1 MARKNPMKY
10 FSGSAVSRLPLHKLI
25 AGGMAALLCASLGIG
40 AMAAGFTAPEPAA
53 PTPTP
58 APTAAS
64 TASPAPTATPESAP
78 TPTPAPTPQPGMEM
92 EVTVVQ
98 QDIGVQLYALTYPEG
113 TTLEDLE
120 GEDAVEALRTPFT
133 HTTLNVTIT
142 DEDGNETE
150 YPVDTATGTA
160 LAEDVE
166 PGEYTVTAPGIG
178 DYTAPESQTVTVKE
192 KVVYKADVAAV
203 KDKIVQANEVVESQE
218 DSGYGTGGGAPIAEE
233 VTDTVSYAESSA
245 EETGAE
251 VYYTA
256 QVSEDGYLLLSD
268 GTKTPYRPQ
277 YAEGTDH
284 ITGAVRDT
292 AFGVEAVPGS
302 LVVVPLGHL
311 GESRIVP
318 VEDAA
323 PAAQP
328 TPESQPAPLNEDAA
342 AQSTEQPAETPAEAP
357 TAAPTAEP
365 TPAPT
370 AEPTPEP
377 TPAPTEAPTPSPE
390 PTPAPTAEPTPAPTE
405 APTPAPTEAPTPAPT
420 EAPTPTPD
428 PTAGWPET
436 IEAKDLASYGFAVE
450 SHEQT
455 TVLYTGWQTIDGNTY
470 YYDPATHQP
479 VTGTQVIQGDIY
491 SFSSSGVLGQKA
503 RGIDVS
509 KFQGTIDWNA
519 VAADG
524 ITFAII
530 RCGYRG
536 YGSGALVEDA
546 TFRRNIQGATAAGI
560 QVGVYFYSQAIDEA
574 EAVEEASM
582 VLSLVQGYS
591 LPYGVYFDTEKV
603 AGDTGR
609 ADGISAAQRT
619 ANAVAFCETIRNAG
633 YTPGVYSYASWF
645 YNSLNFAN
653 ISKYRTWI
661 AQYRDTL
668 DFAYSYNIWQYSS
681 QGSVSG
687 IKGNV
692 DMNLG

>member
-58 APTAAS
+58 APTAAP

-178 DYTAPESQTVTVKE
+178 DYTAPEPQTVTVKE

-323 PAAQP
+323 QP

-377 TPAPTEAPTPSPE
+377 TPAPTEAPTPSP
-390 PTPAPTAEPTPAPTE
+390 APTAE
-405 APTPAPTEAPTPAPT
+405 PTPAPTEAPTPAPT

>member
-58 APTAAS
+58 APTAAP

-178 DYTAPESQTVTVKE
+178 DYTAPEPQTVTVKE

-377 TPAPTEAPTPSPE
+377 TPAPT
-390 PTPAPTAEPTPAPTE
+390 AE
-405 APTPAPTEAPTPAPT
+405 PTPAPTEAPTPAPT

>member
-58 APTAAS
+58 APTAAP

-178 DYTAPESQTVTVKE
+178 DYTAPEPQTVTVKE

-377 TPAPTEAPTPSPE
+377 TPAPTEVPTPSPE

-405 APTPAPTEAPTPAPT
+405 APTPAPTEAPTPA
-420 EAPTPTPD
+420 PD

>member
-53 PTPTP
+53 PAPTP
-58 APTAAS
+58 APTAAP

-178 DYTAPESQTVTVKE
+178 DYTAPEPQTVTVKE

-405 APTPAPTEAPTPAPT
+405 APTPAPTEAPTPA
-420 EAPTPTPD
+420 PD

>member
-178 DYTAPESQTVTVKE
+178 DYTAPEPQTVTVKE

-390 PTPAPTAEPTPAPTE
+390 PTPDPTAEPTPAPTE
-405 APTPAPTEAPTPAPT
+405 APTPAPTEAPTPA
-420 EAPTPTPD
+420 PD

>member
-58 APTAAS
+58 APTAAP

-120 GEDAVEALRTPFT
+120 GEDSVEALRTPFT

-178 DYTAPESQTVTVKE
+178 DYTAPEPQTVTVKE

-377 TPAPTEAPTPSPE
+377 TPAPTEAPTPSP
-390 PTPAPTAEPTPAPTE
+390 APTAE
-405 APTPAPTEAPTPAPT
+405 PTPAPTEAPTPAPT

>member
-53 PTPTP
+53 PPPPPPPPAAPPARPPPPPPPPRPPPPPP
-58 APTAAS
+58 AP
-64 TASPAPTATPESAP
+64 PPP
-78 TPTPAPTPQPGMEM
+78 PGMEM

-178 DYTAPESQTVTVKE
+178 DYTAPEPQTVTVKE

-365 TPAPT
+365 TPAP
-370 AEPTPEP
+370 A
-377 TPAPTEAPTPSPE
+377 
-390 PTPAPTAEPTPAPTE
+390 E
-405 APTPAPTEAPTPAPT
+405 APTPAPTEAPTPA
-420 EAPTPTPD
+420 PD

-692 DMNLG
+692 DMNIG

>member
-58 APTAAS
+58 APTAAP

-142 DEDGNETE
+142 DKDGNETE

-178 DYTAPESQTVTVKE
+178 DYTAPEPQTVTVKE

-251 VYYTA
+251 IYYTA

-342 AQSTEQPAETPAEAP
+342 AQSTEQPAETPAETP

-390 PTPAPTAEPTPAPTE
+390 PTPAPTAE
-405 APTPAPTEAPTPAPT
+405 PTPAPTEAPTPAPT

>member
-58 APTAAS
+58 APTAAP

-178 DYTAPESQTVTVKE
+178 DYTAPEPQTVTVKE

-311 GESRIVP
+311 GESCIVP

-328 TPESQPAPLNEDAA
+328 TPESQPALLNEDAA

-377 TPAPTEAPTPSPE
+377 TPAPTEAPTPSP
-390 PTPAPTAEPTPAPTE
+390 APTAEPTPAPTE
-405 APTPAPTEAPTPAPT
+405 APTPAPTEAPTPA
-420 EAPTPTPD
+420 PD

>member
-58 APTAAS
+58 APTAAP

-178 DYTAPESQTVTVKE
+178 DYTAPEPQTVTVKE

-377 TPAPTEAPTPSPE
+377 TPAPTEAPTPSP
-390 PTPAPTAEPTPAPTE
+390 APTAEPTPAPTE
-405 APTPAPTEAPTPAPT
+405 APTPAPTEAPTPA
-420 EAPTPTPD
+420 PD

>member
-58 APTAAS
+58 APTAAP

-178 DYTAPESQTVTVKE
+178 DYTAPEPQTVTVKE

-328 TPESQPAPLNEDAA
+328 TPESQPALLNEDAA

-377 TPAPTEAPTPSPE
+377 TPAPTEAPTPSP
-390 PTPAPTAEPTPAPTE
+390 APTAE
-405 APTPAPTEAPTPAPT
+405 PTPAPTEAPTPAPT

>member
-58 APTAAS
+58 VPTAAP

-178 DYTAPESQTVTVKE
+178 DYTAPEPQTVTVKE

-377 TPAPTEAPTPSPE
+377 TPAPTEAPTPSP
-390 PTPAPTAEPTPAPTE
+390 APTAEPTPAPTE
-405 APTPAPTEAPTPAPT
+405 APTPAPTEAPTPA
-420 EAPTPTPD
+420 PD

>member
-1 MARKNPMKY
+1 
-10 FSGSAVSRLPLHKLI
+10 
-25 AGGMAALLCASLGIG
+25 
-40 AMAAGFTAPEPAA
+40 
-53 PTPTP
+53 
-58 APTAAS
+58 
-64 TASPAPTATPESAP
+64 
-78 TPTPAPTPQPGMEM
+78 MEM

-178 DYTAPESQTVTVKE
+178 DYTAPEPQTVTVKE

-318 VEDAA
+318 VEDVA
-323 PAAQP
+323 PTTQP

-405 APTPAPTEAPTPAPT
+405 APESSATEAPATPTPAPQ
-420 EAPTPTPD
+420 APAAINSPRFFSLTP
-428 PTAGWPET
+428 PTT
-436 IEAKDLASYGFAVE
+436 RI
-450 SHEQT
+450 
-455 TVLYTGWQTIDGNTY
+455 
-470 YYDPATHQP
+470 
-479 VTGTQVIQGDIY
+479 GTW
-491 SFSSSGVLGQKA
+491 F
-503 RGIDVS
+503 RG
-509 KFQGTIDWNA
+509 A
-519 VAADG
+519 
-524 ITFAII
+524 
-530 RCGYRG
+530 
-536 YGSGALVEDA
+536 
-546 TFRRNIQGATAAGI
+546 
-560 QVGVYFYSQAIDEA
+560 
-574 EAVEEASM
+574 
-582 VLSLVQGYS
+582 
-591 LPYGVYFDTEKV
+591 
-603 AGDTGR
+603 
-609 ADGISAAQRT
+609 RT
-619 ANAVAFCETIRNAG
+619 AFR
-633 YTPGVYSYASWF
+633 
-645 YNSLNFAN
+645 
-653 ISKYRTWI
+653 
-661 AQYRDTL
+661 
-668 DFAYSYNIWQYSS
+668 
-681 QGSVSG
+681 
-687 IKGNV
+687 
-692 DMNLG
+692 

>member
-53 PTPTP
+53 PAPTP
-58 APTAAS
+58 APTAAP

-142 DEDGNETE
+142 DKDGNETE

-178 DYTAPESQTVTVKE
+178 DYTAPEPQTVTVKE

-328 TPESQPAPLNEDAA
+328 TPESQPALLNEDAA

-377 TPAPTEAPTPSPE
+377 TPAPTEAPTPIPE

-405 APTPAPTEAPTPAPT
+405 APTPAPTEAPTPA
-420 EAPTPTPD
+420 PD

-519 VAADG
+519 VSADG

>member
-58 APTAAS
+58 APTAAP

-178 DYTAPESQTVTVKE
+178 DYTAPEPQTVTVKE

-323 PAAQP
+323 RAAHAGKPARAAERRRGG
-328 TPESQPAPLNEDAA
+328 PEHRAARRDPGRSAHGGPHGGADPRAHGRTDAGA
-342 AQSTEQPAETPAEAP
+342 HPGPDRSSD
-357 TAAPTAEP
+357 
-365 TPAPT
+365 
-370 AEPTPEP
+370 PEP
-377 TPAPTEAPTPSPE
+377 GPHGGTDPRAHRSAD
-390 PTPAPTAEPTPAPTE
+390 AR
-405 APTPAPTEAPTPAPT
+405 
-420 EAPTPTPD
+420 PD
-428 PTAGWPET
+428 RGPHAHAGP
-436 IEAKDLASYGFAVE
+436 DGGLARDDRG
-450 SHEQT
+450 
-455 TVLYTGWQTIDGNTY
+455 
-470 YYDPATHQP
+470 
-479 VTGTQVIQGDIY
+479 QGPR
-491 SFSSSGVLGQKA
+491 FLRL
-503 RGIDVS
+503 RGR
-509 KFQGTIDWNA
+509 K
-519 VAADG
+519 
-524 ITFAII
+524 
-530 RCGYRG
+530 
-536 YGSGALVEDA
+536 
-546 TFRRNIQGATAAGI
+546 
-560 QVGVYFYSQAIDEA
+560 
-574 EAVEEASM
+574 
-582 VLSLVQGYS
+582 
-591 LPYGVYFDTEKV
+591 P
-603 AGDTGR
+603 
-609 ADGISAAQRT
+609 
-619 ANAVAFCETIRNAG
+619 
-633 YTPGVYSYASWF
+633 
-645 YNSLNFAN
+645 
-653 ISKYRTWI
+653 
-661 AQYRDTL
+661 
-668 DFAYSYNIWQYSS
+668 
-681 QGSVSG
+681 
-687 IKGNV
+687 
-692 DMNLG
+692 

>member
-58 APTAAS
+58 APTAAP
-64 TASPAPTATPESAP
+64 TASPTPTATPESAP

-178 DYTAPESQTVTVKE
+178 DYTAPEPQTVTVKE

-377 TPAPTEAPTPSPE
+377 TPAPTEAPTPSP
-390 PTPAPTAEPTPAPTE
+390 APTAEPTPAPTE
-405 APTPAPTEAPTPAPT
+405 APTPAPTEAPTPA
-420 EAPTPTPD
+420 PD

>member
-58 APTAAS
+58 APTAAP

-178 DYTAPESQTVTVKE
+178 DYTAPEPQTVTVKE

-328 TPESQPAPLNEDAA
+328 TPESQPALLNEDAA

-377 TPAPTEAPTPSPE
+377 TPAPTEAPTQSPE
-390 PTPAPTAEPTPAPTE
+390 PTPAPTAE
-405 APTPAPTEAPTPAPT
+405 PTPAPTEAPTPAPT

>member
-58 APTAAS
+58 APTAAP
-64 TASPAPTATPESAP
+64 TASPTPTATPESAP

-120 GEDAVEALRTPFT
+120 GEDSVEALRTPFT

-178 DYTAPESQTVTVKE
+178 DYTAPEPQTVTVKE

-342 AQSTEQPAETPAEAP
+342 AQSTVQPAETPAEAP
-357 TAAPTAEP
+357 TA
-365 TPAPT
+365 
-370 AEPTPEP
+370 
-377 TPAPTEAPTPSPE
+377 
-390 PTPAPTAEPTPAPTE
+390 APTAEPTPAPTE
-405 APTPAPTEAPTPAPT
+405 APTPAPTEAPTPA
-420 EAPTPTPD
+420 PD

>member
-53 PTPTP
+53 PPPPP
-58 APTAAS
+58 APTAAP

-178 DYTAPESQTVTVKE
+178 DYTAPEPQTVTVKE

-390 PTPAPTAEPTPAPTE
+390 PTPAPTAE
-405 APTPAPTEAPTPAPT
+405 PTPAPTEAPTPAPT

>member
-53 PTPTP
+53 PPPPP
-58 APTAAS
+58 APTAAP

-178 DYTAPESQTVTVKE
+178 DYTAPEPQTVTVKE

-390 PTPAPTAEPTPAPTE
+390 PTPAPTAEPTPT
-405 APTPAPTEAPTPAPT
+405 PTEAPTPAPT

>member
-58 APTAAS
+58 APTAAP

-78 TPTPAPTPQPGMEM
+78 TPTQAPTPQPGMEM

-142 DEDGNETE
+142 DKDGNETE

-178 DYTAPESQTVTVKE
+178 DYTAPEPQTVTVKE

-377 TPAPTEAPTPSPE
+377 TPAPTEAPTPSP
-390 PTPAPTAEPTPAPTE
+390 APTAEPTPAPTE
-405 APTPAPTEAPTPAPT
+405 APTPAPTEAPTPA
-420 EAPTPTPD
+420 PD

-491 SFSSSGVLGQKA
+491 SFSSSGELGQKA

>member
-58 APTAAS
+58 APTAAP

-178 DYTAPESQTVTVKE
+178 DYTAPEPQTVTVKE

-390 PTPAPTAEPTPAPTE
+390 PTSAPTAEPTPAPTE
-405 APTPAPTEAPTPAPT
+405 APTPAPTEAPTPA
-420 EAPTPTPD
+420 PD

>member
-58 APTAAS
+58 APTAAP

-113 TTLEDLE
+113 TTPEDLE

-178 DYTAPESQTVTVKE
+178 DYTAPEPQTVTVKE

-328 TPESQPAPLNEDAA
+328 TPESQPALLNEDAA

-357 TAAPTAEP
+357 TAAPTAE
-365 TPAPT
+365 
-370 AEPTPEP
+370 
-377 TPAPTEAPTPSPE
+377 
-390 PTPAPTAEPTPAPTE
+390 
-405 APTPAPTEAPTPAPT
+405 PTPAPTEAPTPAPT

>member
-58 APTAAS
+58 APTAAP

-142 DEDGNETE
+142 DKDGNETE

-178 DYTAPESQTVTVKE
+178 DYTAPEPQTVTVKE

-342 AQSTEQPAETPAEAP
+342 AQSTEQPAETPAETP

-390 PTPAPTAEPTPAPTE
+390 PTPAPTAE
-405 APTPAPTEAPTPAPT
+405 PTPAPTEAPTPAPT

>member
-58 APTAAS
+58 APTAAP

-178 DYTAPESQTVTVKE
+178 DYTAPEPQTVTVKE

-405 APTPAPTEAPTPAPT
+405 APTPAPTEAPTPA
-420 EAPTPTPD
+420 PD

>member
-58 APTAAS
+58 APTAAP

-178 DYTAPESQTVTVKE
+178 DYTAPEPQTVTVKE

-377 TPAPTEAPTPSPE
+377 TPAPTEAPAPS
-390 PTPAPTAEPTPAPTE
+390 PAPTAEPTPAPTE
-405 APTPAPTEAPTPAPT
+405 APTPAPTEAPTPA
-420 EAPTPTPD
+420 PD

>member
-58 APTAAS
+58 APTAAP

-178 DYTAPESQTVTVKE
+178 DYTAPEPQTVTVKE

-233 VTDTVSYAESSA
+233 VTDTVGYAESSA
-245 EETGAE
+245 EETGTE

-377 TPAPTEAPTPSPE
+377 TPAPTEAPTPSP
-390 PTPAPTAEPTPAPTE
+390 APTAE
-405 APTPAPTEAPTPAPT
+405 PTPAPTEAPTPAPT

>member
-40 AMAAGFTAPEPAA
+40 AMAAGFTAPEPA

-58 APTAAS
+58 APTAAP

-178 DYTAPESQTVTVKE
+178 DYTAPEPQTVTVKE

-370 AEPTPEP
+370 ADPTPEP
-377 TPAPTEAPTPSPE
+377 TPAPTEAPAPSPE

-405 APTPAPTEAPTPAPT
+405 APTPAPTEAPTPA
-420 EAPTPTPD
+420 PD

>member
-1 MARKNPMKY
+1 MTRKNPMKY

-58 APTAAS
+58 APTAAP

-178 DYTAPESQTVTVKE
+178 DYTAPEPQTVTVKE

-377 TPAPTEAPTPSPE
+377 TPAPTEAPTPSP
-390 PTPAPTAEPTPAPTE
+390 APTAEPTPAPTE
-405 APTPAPTEAPTPAPT
+405 APTPAPTEAPTPA
-420 EAPTPTPD
+420 PD

>member
-58 APTAAS
+58 APTAAP

-142 DEDGNETE
+142 DKDGNETE

-178 DYTAPESQTVTVKE
+178 DYTAPEPQTVTVKE

-377 TPAPTEAPTPSPE
+377 TPAPTEAPTPSP
-390 PTPAPTAEPTPAPTE
+390 APTAE
-405 APTPAPTEAPTPAPT
+405 PTPAPTEAPTPAPT

>member
-58 APTAAS
+58 APTAAP

-178 DYTAPESQTVTVKE
+178 DYTAPEPQTVTVKE

-357 TAAPTAEP
+357 MEAPTAEP
-365 TPAPT
+365 P
-370 AEPTPEP
+370 
-377 TPAPTEAPTPSPE
+377 
-390 PTPAPTAEPTPAPTE
+390 PAPTE
-405 APTPAPTEAPTPAPT
+405 APTPAPTEAPTPA
-420 EAPTPTPD
+420 PD

>member
-1 MARKNPMKY
+1 MKY

-58 APTAAS
+58 APTAAP

-178 DYTAPESQTVTVKE
+178 DYTAPEPQTVTVKE

-268 GTKTPYRPQ
+268 GTKTP
-277 YAEGTDH
+277 
-284 ITGAVRDT
+284 T
-292 AFGVEAVPGS
+292 ARS
-302 LVVVPLGHL
+302 M
-311 GESRIVP
+311 RK
-318 VEDAA
+318 
-323 PAAQP
+323 
-328 TPESQPAPLNEDAA
+328 
-342 AQSTEQPAETPAEAP
+342 AP
-357 TAAPTAEP
+357 TTS
-365 TPAPT
+365 PALCAIPR
-370 AEPTPEP
+370 
-377 TPAPTEAPTPSPE
+377 
-390 PTPAPTAEPTPAPTE
+390 
-405 APTPAPTEAPTPAPT
+405 
-420 EAPTPTPD
+420 
-428 PTAGWPET
+428 
-436 IEAKDLASYGFAVE
+436 LASR
-450 SHEQT
+450 
-455 TVLYTGWQTIDGNTY
+455 LC
-470 YYDPATHQP
+470 PATWSSCRW
-479 VTGTQVIQGDIY
+479 GTWA
-491 SFSSSGVLGQKA
+491 KA
-503 RGIDVS
+503 ASCRWRTPPPPRS
-509 KFQGTIDWNA
+509 P
-519 VAADG
+519 
-524 ITFAII
+524 
-530 RCGYRG
+530 
-536 YGSGALVEDA
+536 
-546 TFRRNIQGATAAGI
+546 RRK
-560 QVGVYFYSQAIDEA
+560 
-574 EAVEEASM
+574 AS
-582 VLSLVQGYS
+582 
-591 LPYGVYFDTEKV
+591 P
-603 AGDTGR
+603 R
-609 ADGISAAQRT
+609 R
-619 ANAVAFCETIRNAG
+619 
-633 YTPGVYSYASWF
+633 
-645 YNSLNFAN
+645 
-653 ISKYRTWI
+653 
-661 AQYRDTL
+661 
-668 DFAYSYNIWQYSS
+668 
-681 QGSVSG
+681 
-687 IKGNV
+687 
-692 DMNLG
+692 

>member
-178 DYTAPESQTVTVKE
+178 DYTAPEPQTVTVKE

-370 AEPTPEP
+370 AEPTPDP

-390 PTPAPTAEPTPAPTE
+390 PTPDPTAEPTPAPTE
-405 APTPAPTEAPTPAPT
+405 APTPAPTEAPTPA
-420 EAPTPTPD
+420 PD

>member
-58 APTAAS
+58 APTAAP

-178 DYTAPESQTVTVKE
+178 DYTAPEPQTVTVKE

-311 GESRIVP
+311 GESCIVP

-328 TPESQPAPLNEDAA
+328 TPESQPALLNEDAA

-377 TPAPTEAPTPSPE
+377 TPAPT
-390 PTPAPTAEPTPAPTE
+390 AEPTPAPTE
-405 APTPAPTEAPTPAPT
+405 APTPAPTEAPTPA
-420 EAPTPTPD
+420 PD